1 MIIAGKQYSVDLG
14 HVAALA
20 AIIIPAVVAA
30 LSGQFPTGSKGA
42 LVVTVLGAVGLALKQ
57 SIAKPVQQ

>member
-14 HVAALA
+14 HFTALA

-30 LSGQFPTGSKGA
+30 LSGNFPAGSKGA
-42 LVVTVLGAVGLALKQ
+42 LAVTVLGAIGLALKQ
-57 SIAKPVQQ
+57 SIAQPVKQ